1 MHVKKARIEVT
12 DAIQGQADMFEF
24 RHRAHRWALIPALLF
39 AACDPPFRGEDTAYL
54 VTDADAPAVSGV
66 SLTPNTAAPG
76 AEITVEA
83 TADDGALGSSTIESA
98 EWRLVP
104 GAPAAM
110 TATDGAF
117 DEPTEQVSASFPAPA
132 TDGDYDVCVEAT
144 DAAGNKGAGPC
155 VSLSV
160 VTPLIDLDADGF
172 DSTIDCD
179 DADSAIHPGAAD
191 LPDDAFVDSN
201 CDGIDGDEADA
212 VFVLS
217 SGADSATCGPLAEP
231 CSTVQHGI
239 DRAATLGF
247 QGVYVA
253 AGDYAESVS
262 LVDGVSVYGGYD
274 ASAAWSRDPGTH
286 VSRVIGNDGVIE
298 GRALTLLADAISAPT
313 IVADM
318 TLVGP
323 DAAGTLPG
331 GQGRSSYVVVVRN
344 STGGLEI
351 RGNSIHAGTGAAGS
365 AGSVGVA
372 ASGTP
377 AAGGGIGQA
386 AAESG
391 AACDDTSRGN
401 GGGGAASPVTGA
413 GGGAGGLGGTQDTD
427 CANFPLTFDATATP
441 GLPGASAET
450 SGGAFGIGGSSGPVC
465 VPGNPGQNGQAGTD
479 GAFGGGAVPNGLL
492 IGDYWHAAD
501 GDAGSG
507 GSDGTGGG
515 GGSGSGG
522 CDSGTDSYGAGGGG
536 GGAGGAGATEAGTGG
551 YGGGGSFGVY
561 LISSNPDLVSN
572 QFQLG
577 AAGDGGAGGEAGA
590 GQAGGSGAPG
600 GSSNGTASG
609 AGGAGGVGG
618 RGGHSGAGGGG
629 AGGSAAGVYSTA
641 GSAPTM
647 SGSTFSGGTAG
658 SGGPGGASAGGG
670 QAAGTPGADG
680 TIEPEAT
687 CAAANAC

>member
-1 MHVKKARIEVT
+1 LHVKKARIEVT
-12 DAIQGQADMFEF
+12 DAIRGQADMFEF

-39 AACDPPFRGEDTAYL
+39 AACDPPFRGEDTVYL

-76 AEITVEA
+76 TEITVEA
-83 TADDGALGSSTIESA
+83 TVDDGALGSSAIESA

-132 TDGDYDVCVEAT
+132 TDGEYDVCVEAT
-144 DAAGNKGAGPC
+144 DAAGNEGAGPC
-155 VSLSV
+155 VTLTV
-160 VTPLIDLDADGF
+160 VTPLIDFDEDGF

-179 DADSAIHPGAAD
+179 DGDPAVHPGAPD
-191 LPDDAFVDSN
+191 LPDNLFTDSN

-212 VFVLS
+212 VFVAS
-217 SGADSATCGPLAEP
+217 SGTDSATCGPLAEP

-262 LVDGVSVYGGYD
+262 LVNGVSVYGGYD
-274 ASAAWSRDPGTH
+274 ASAAWNRDPGTH
-286 VSRVIGNDGVIE
+286 VTRVIGNDGAIE

-313 IVADM
+313 VVADM

-323 DAAGTLPG
+323 DAAGTISG

-344 STGGLEI
+344 STGALEI
-351 RGNSIHAGTGAAGS
+351 RGNSIQAGAGASGS
-365 AGSVGVA
+365 DGTAGVA
-372 ASGTP
+372 AGGSP
-377 AAGGGIGQA
+377 AASGGIGQA
-386 AAESG
+386 ADQSG
-391 AACDDTSRGN
+391 AACDDTSRGS
-401 GGGGAASPVTGA
+401 GGGGATSSVAGA
-413 GGGAGGLGGTQDTD
+413 AGGAGGLGGTQDTD
-427 CANFPLTFDATATP
+427 CANYPLTFDATATP

-450 SGGAFGIGGSSGPVC
+450 SGGGFGAGGSSGPVC
-465 VPGNPGQNGQAGTD
+465 VPGTSGQGGQAGTD
-479 GAFGGGAVPNGLL
+479 GASGGGAAPSGLL
-492 IGDYWHAAD
+492 IDEFWHAAD
-501 GDAGSG
+501 GQVGSG
-507 GSDGTGGG
+507 GADGSGGG

-536 GGAGGAGATEAGTGG
+536 GGGGGAGATEAGTGG

-561 LISSNPDLVSN
+561 LISSSPVLVSN
-572 QFQLG
+572 QVALG
-577 AAGDGGAGGEAGA
+577 AAGDGGTGGEAGA
-590 GQAGGSGAPG
+590 GQAGGPGGPG

-629 AGGSAAGVYSTA
+629 AGGIVAGVYSTA
-641 GSAPTM
+641 GSAPSL
-647 SGSTFSGGTAG
+647 SGTVYSAGTAG

-680 TIEPEAT
+680 TVEPEAT
-687 CAAANAC
+687 CTAANAC